1 MRVSRKDIPVG
12 SMYGLRLMDTEGQ
25 WAAYVLYNWPGCP
38 VSMCMPGAVQGTTD
52 PQRSD
57 GMHIHF
63 DYIQPAQELL
73 ALRQ

>member
-1 MRVSRKDIPVG
+1 MPVSRVDIPV
-12 SMYGLRLMDTEGQ
+12 SSTYGLRLMDTEGR
-25 WAAYVLYNWPGCP
+25 WAAYVLYNWPGCT
-38 VSMCMPGAVQGTTD
+38 VSMFMPRAVQGTTD
-52 PQRSD
+52 LQRSD